1 MKINIITKGLAILL
15 LLTAFSCSLDK
26 DPISEFSEVILGSND
41 ESGDRIK
48 YKTRAEMLTQYE
60 SMYNAFKNQE
70 HWYLDYLLLTEV
82 RADNAYAGTTG
93 AEVVPVE
100 NNSLDGGNSVITRDW
115 NRYLADIAK
124 ANTIIENIDLVP
136 EVTFSAS
143 ERARWKAEAKI
154 FRAMVLLEMARFWG
168 YFPVITK
175 EAGDITAEN
184 ITEVYPLYFPK
195 QNTPEEAYRQIVL
208 DLTTA
213 VPYAPAANSGD
224 KTKLTKAVAR
234 ALLAKAFAERT
245 IQDNDK
251 VIAYSDS
258 VINDGFSLVN
268 DYSML
273 FGMNEAG
280 TDVKA
285 RNTSESILEAQ
296 FFSGG
301 GNWVT
306 WMFGR
311 DLLNWNSQFTWAKWV
326 TPSRDLI
333 NAFQAENDN
342 IRLGQ
347 SVVFYQAGW
356 SNYYPANNYA
366 FMYKLR
372 SANSSIIRLRLADIM
387 LLKAEALVRKGGA
400 ANLTDAANIVDQIR
414 QRVSLP
420 VLPSSVKASQAQMVD
435 AVLNERRLELAFEG
449 QRLFDLIRNGKL
461 QEVMNTINSRDTGRL
476 TQLRA
481 YTVNSELLP
490 VPQTVLDE
498 NTNLVQN
505 PGY

>member
-1 MKINIITKGLAILL
+1 MLQNIFKGLGILL
-15 LLTAFSCSLDK
+15 LLGTAACSLDQ
-26 DPISEFSEVILGSND
+26 DPVSEFSEVILGSND
-41 ESGDRIK
+41 DSGDRIK

-70 HWYLDYLLLTEV
+70 HWYLDYLMINEV
-82 RADNAYAGTTG
+82 RSDNAYAGTTG
-93 AEVVPVE
+93 AEVVPFE

-115 NRYLADIAK
+115 NNYLADIAR

-136 EVTFSAS
+136 DAAFSAA
-143 ERARWKAEAKI
+143 ERAQWKAEAKI
-154 FRAMVLLEMARFWG
+154 FRAMVMLEMVRFWG
-168 YFPVITK
+168 NFPVITR

-184 ITEVYPLYFPK
+184 VTEVYPLYFPS
-195 QNTPEEAYRQIVL
+195 QNTPEEAYQQIAL

-213 VPYAPAANSGD
+213 VPHAPETSSSD
-224 KTKLTKAVAR
+224 KTILTKAVAR
-234 ALLAKAFAERT
+234 ALLAKAFAERP
-245 IQDNDK
+245 IQDYDK
-251 VIAYSDS
+251 VIAYCDS
-258 VINDGFSLVN
+258 VIADGFSLVN
-268 DYSML
+268 DYSLL

-296 FFSGG
+296 FFTGG

-311 DLLNWNSQFTWAKWV
+311 DLLNWNSQFSWAKWV

-342 IRLGQ
+342 IRY
-347 SVVFYQAGW
+347 SESIVFYQAGW
-356 SNYYPANNYA
+356 SNYYPADNYA
-366 FMYKLR
+366 FMYKCR
-372 SANSSIIRLRLADIM
+372 SANNSIIRLRLADIL
-387 LLKAEALVRKGGA
+387 LLKAEALSWKGGA
-400 ANLTDAANIVDQIR
+400 ANLSAAADIVDQIR
-414 QRVSLP
+414 DRVNLP
-420 VLPSSVKASQAQMVD
+420 ALPASVRSSQDQMVD

-461 QEVMNTINSRDTGRL
+461 QETMNTLNSRDTGRL
-476 TQLRA
+476 PQQRS
-481 YTVNSELLP
+481 YTADSELLP
-490 VPQTVLDE
+490 IPQTVLDE